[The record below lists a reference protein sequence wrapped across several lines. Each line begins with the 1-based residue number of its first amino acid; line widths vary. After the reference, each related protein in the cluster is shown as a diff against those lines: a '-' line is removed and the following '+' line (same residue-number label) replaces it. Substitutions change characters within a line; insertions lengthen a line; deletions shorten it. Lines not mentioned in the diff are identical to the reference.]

1 MNRKTIPFTMGQLYG
16 KTKYILNIPTLY
28 DFFNTFVRMSTE
40 MNFHVFFVSEQ

>member
-1 MNRKTIPFTMGQLYG
+1 MGQLYG
-16 KTKYILNIPTLY
+16 KTQYILNIPTLY